1 MIDIDHETMRLLSR
15 APKDVPGR
23 PSISTLMRWAS
34 KGIRGV
40 VLETVLIGGRR
51 YTSVEAIGRFVR
63 RLSSCPARPENSSA
77 PSKPNCSDIH
87 TRQEL
92 ETEGL

>member
-1 MIDIDHETMRLLSR
+1 MIDIDHETMRLLTQ
-15 APKDVPGR
+15 AAKDVPGR

-40 VLETVLIGGRR
+40 TLETVLIGGRR

-63 RLSSCPARPENSSA
+63 RLSSSPTETESPPRPQNL
-77 PSKPNCSDIH
+77 NHSDLS
-87 TRQEL
+87 TQQEL
-92 ETEGL
+92 DAAGL